1 MFKKLITPSEKP
13 TTLLWSQKEEFD
25 ARWKKRIEVMAS
37 YIDIPGIVADLGC
50 GMMWLEPFLKEGN
63 TYLPIDYIK
72 RDERTV
78 VVDLNKRP
86 LPPLSASVGFLSG
99 VLEYISDLRGFLDY
113 LQESKLDKIIL
124 SYCTLENIPDLRM
137 RKSLNW
143 VNNESIYFLLSAF
156 TRQYDL
162 TAIEDV
168 NQNTVMVFNRKVR

>member
-1 MFKKLITPSEKP
+1 MFKKLITPFEKP
-13 TTLLWSQKEEFD
+13 TALLWSQKEEFD

-50 GMMWLEPFLKEGN
+50 GMMWLEPCLKEGN

-72 RDERTV
+72 RDERTF

-168 NQNTVMVFNRKVR
+168 NQNTVMVFNRKAR